1 MSLIMMILPL
11 LAGIGLSV
19 QSAVNGTLGR
29 QIGTIESAFFTFFTG
44 AIVLTIVV
52 NFFGQGN
59 LLSLHEVPRWQ
70 LLCAIFG
77 VIYLSLMVLA
87 VPKIGV
93 TSAVI
98 SVIVGQLLASMAIDH
113 FGWFES
119 AVVPFGWKRLIGVV
133 LMLAALYFVFLENRS
148 VDEQADSKV
157 A

>member
-1 MSLIMMILPL
+1 MNIIMLLLPL

-19 QSAVNGTLGR
+19 QSAVNGTFGKR
-29 QIGTIESAFFTFFTG
+29 IGTIESAFFTFFTG
-44 AIVLTIVV
+44 AIFLTIIV

-59 LLSLHEVPRWQ
+59 ILNIHEVPKWQ

-93 TSAVI
+93 TAAVI
-98 SVIVGQLLASMAIDH
+98 SVIVGQLVASMVIDH

-119 AVVPFGWKRLIGVV
+119 EVVPFGIKRLIGVV
-133 LMLAALYFVFLENRS
+133 LMCIALFFVFREKTDKS
-148 VDEQADSKV
+148 AAQSS
-157 A
+157 

>member
-1 MSLIMMILPL
+1 MSLVLMILPL
-11 LAGIGLSV
+11 LAGIGLSI

-59 LLSLHEVPRWQ
+59 MLNLHEVPRWQ

-93 TSAVI
+93 TAAVI
-98 SVIVGQLLASMAIDH
+98 SVIVGQLVASMAIDQ

-133 LMLAALYFVFLENRS
+133 LMLIALYFVFREKK
-148 VDEQADSKV
+148 ADS
-157 A
+157 ATTA

>member
-1 MSLIMMILPL
+1 MSLILMILPL

-29 QIGTIESAFFTFFTG
+29 EIGTIESAFFTFFTG

-59 LLSLHEVPRWQ
+59 MLALHDVPRWQ

-77 VIYLSLMVLA
+77 VVYLSLMVLA

-93 TSAVI
+93 TPAVI

-119 AVVPFGWKRLIGVV
+119 AIVPFGWKRMIGVV
-133 LMLAALYFVFLENRS
+133 LMLTALYFVFREKKPAG
-148 VDEQADSKV
+148 EQSGSQA